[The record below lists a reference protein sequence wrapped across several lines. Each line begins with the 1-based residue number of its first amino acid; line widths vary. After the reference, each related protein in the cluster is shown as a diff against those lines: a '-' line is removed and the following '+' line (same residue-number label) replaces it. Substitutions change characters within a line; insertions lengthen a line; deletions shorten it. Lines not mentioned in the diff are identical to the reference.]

1 MKHDLRS
8 ALQLGELLMSG
19 GKLVEWQFSE
29 ALERQRTLAREELVD
44 AADSETYRAK
54 RSGKNRVSTAR
65 REA

>member
-1 MKHDLRS
+1 
-8 ALQLGELLMSG
+8 MSG